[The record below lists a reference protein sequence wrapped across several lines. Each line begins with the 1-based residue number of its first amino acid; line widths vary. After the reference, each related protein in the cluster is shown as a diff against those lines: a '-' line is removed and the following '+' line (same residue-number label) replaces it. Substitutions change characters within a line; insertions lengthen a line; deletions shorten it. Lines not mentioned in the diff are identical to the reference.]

1 MSKTKEL
8 PHGMTENM
16 VKIMEVSMLAREKG
30 LKSYGQ
36 GTAKLDTSDM
46 VAKKPEK
53 PQRLCKR
60 CGKPLERLT
69 NGKRYCD
76 ECSFLTAKERNEAN
90 YKRWMEARP
99 KIHIRCAGCGR
110 IIAVDNK
117 KFKFCDECRE
127 RRLKES
133 RAAYYKRKTAKKR
146 GTA

>member
-30 LKSYGQ
+30 LKSYGK
-36 GTAKLDTSDM
+36 GTAKLDTSGM
-46 VAKKPEK
+46 VAKKP

-60 CGKPLERLT
+60 CGKPLERNT
-69 NGKRYCD
+69 NGKRFCD
-76 ECSFLTAKERNEAN
+76 ECAYQNERERQAAN
-90 YKRWMEARP
+90 YKRWRQEHP
-99 KIHIRCAGCGR
+99 KIYVRCAGCGR
-110 IIAVDNK
+110 MIAVDNK